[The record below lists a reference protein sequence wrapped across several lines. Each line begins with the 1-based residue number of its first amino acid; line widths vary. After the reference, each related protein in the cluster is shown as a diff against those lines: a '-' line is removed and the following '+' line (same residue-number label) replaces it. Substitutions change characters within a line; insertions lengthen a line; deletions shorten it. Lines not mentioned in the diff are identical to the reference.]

1 MCELCVRACHVSN
14 VLYWP
19 GHVDVQCDN
28 QGVMRHSEE
37 WMSVTDVSG
46 GGGGGEGGRGNHS
59 KKRENLT
66 TTTKRRK
73 KQKTLRADER

>member
-1 MCELCVRACHVSN
+1 MCELCVRACPTYCTGLGMSMCN
-14 VLYWP
+14 VTTRGL
-19 GHVDVQCDN
+19 
-28 QGVMRHSEE
+28 MRHSEE

-66 TTTKRRK
+66 TTTKRK
-73 KQKTLRADER
+73 KKTLHADER